1 MGVEPTVGGFVVE
14 SELRGGH
21 VGLKLG
27 QEVGHER
34 AWLHDAV
41 EVLVA
46 GEEAV
51 DEHDEHLPSNPLA

>member
-1 MGVEPTVGGFVVE
+1 MG

-27 QEVGHER
+27 VGHER

-46 GEEAV
+46 GEEGV

>member
-1 MGVEPTVGGFVVE
+1 MVRGFVVG

-27 QEVGHER
+27 VGHER

-46 GEEAV
+46 GEEGV